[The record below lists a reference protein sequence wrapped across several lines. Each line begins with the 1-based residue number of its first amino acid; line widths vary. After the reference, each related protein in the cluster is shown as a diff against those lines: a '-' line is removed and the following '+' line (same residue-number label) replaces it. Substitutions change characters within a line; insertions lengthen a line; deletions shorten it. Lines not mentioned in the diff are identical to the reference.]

1 MTDDNRR
8 PTLTPGGAGTL
19 DPKQQP
25 APEEERP
32 DTTPAEEERPV
43 TKQAR
48 ERRPETTVDEPRPD
62 PITEERRSDAPP
74 PMSDDDERSPESREQ
89 LRKLGL
95 ELVTRLFSAS
105 KTVRLYDMNNRAA
118 QRSLGDF
125 NEAVQQLL
133 DAEGKSSMRVSSDL
147 LLINDTRIAVDAQH
161 YGPFEFVVEELKKRQ
176 VESIEFKAGVNPK
189 ELGIFLTPFYAID
202 PVESAYDHL
211 QAEMEAASISAIVT
225 TRLTEQ
231 EKTLKQIDKDTRN
244 IREESNRVYFRTV
257 ALMGDILR
265 TIEEKHILQ
274 VKKAKRL
281 TQQMV
286 DIIQMDESMLLG
298 LTSIKNFDMYT
309 FVHSVNVCI
318 LSMLIGDRL
327 RLDKGDIAKIGVA
340 ALFHDIGKTYIPS
353 TILNSTGPLN
363 PREWELMKYHT
374 FFGVKELSRMNAL
387 RDAIDPMF
395 VALQHH
401 VHVNNDGYPHRP
413 GGWKLRLFT
422 RIVTIADYFDAMTAY
437 RTYQKEPITPD
448 KALRFIL
455 EKSGDIFDPFISK
468 VFIQAMGLYPIGTIV
483 ELDTMER
490 AVVVRQNSDPRY
502 LHRPVVEIVDATADA
517 STEREIVDLTE
528 RSSGEYYFKRS
539 VVRTYHD
546 TEIEVDKRS
555 HFVI

>member
-1 MTDDNRR
+1 MTEDNRR
-8 PTLTPGGAGTL
+8 QTLSMAEAEVETETQTEAKAEVETE
-19 DPKQQP
+19 KQTEAESEASPQ
-25 APEEERP
+25 AVTRGPES
-32 DTTPAEEERPV
+32 V
-43 TKQAR
+43 KLG
-48 ERRPETTVDEPRPD
+48 
-62 PITEERRSDAPP
+62 
-74 PMSDDDERSPESREQ
+74 SDDSPAVPTMAGDERSPEERER
-89 LRKLGL
+89 LKRLGL

-118 QRSLGDF
+118 QRALGDLD
-125 NEAVQQLL
+125 EAIQRLL
-133 DAEGKSSMRVSSDL
+133 DAEARANLRVASDL
-147 LLINDTRIAVDAQH
+147 LLINDSRIAVDAQH
-161 YGPFEFVVEELKKRQ
+161 YGPFEYVADEMKKRQ
-176 VESIEFKAGVNPK
+176 VESIEFTAGVNTR
-189 ELGIFLTPFYAID
+189 ELGVFLMIFYAVD
-202 PVESAYDHL
+202 PVESAYDRL
-211 QAEMEAASISAIVT
+211 QQDLDTAKIAAVKTTEM
-225 TRLTEQ
+225 TETERQ
-231 EKTLKQIDKDTRN
+231 LRDVDRESRD

-257 ALMGDILR
+257 ALMGDVLR

-327 RLDKGDIAKIGVA
+327 RLSKGDIAKIGVS
-340 ALFHDIGKTYIPS
+340 ALFHDIGKTYVPS

-374 FFGVKELSRMNAL
+374 FFGVKELSRMNSLA
-387 RDAIDPMF
+387 DAIDPMF

-401 VHVNNDGYPHRP
+401 VHFNHNGYPHRP
-413 GGWKLRLFT
+413 GGWDLRRFT
-422 RIVTIADYFDAMTAY
+422 RIITIADYFDAMTAF

-455 EKSGDIFDPFISK
+455 EKSGEIFDPFVSK

-483 ELDTMER
+483 ELDTGER

-502 LHRPVVEIVDATADA
+502 LHRPAVEIVDASADL
-517 STEREIVDLTE
+517 STEREVVDLTE
-528 RSSGEYYFKRS
+528 RSSSEYGYKRS

-546 TEIEVDKRS
+546 SEIEIDKRA
-555 HFVI
+555 HFVS